1 MKQFRVKLKKVGSG
15 FMIRLPKMISDR
27 FNFRDGDEIEI
38 SILAPVLSDQGDL
51 WEKPPKEITEVSV
64 TLSEDTHSLNMY
76 NRIYIPAK
84 LRFFF
89 PPAGMDF
96 ILRTNV
102 GNFTTHLTSD
112 GFIKKNIFRWF
123 SFNGPLEA
131 GDRLDFI
138 EEPGPSSKYRMVLQ
152 KQFRTPGPGKMEK
165 K

>member
-1 MKQFRVKLKKVGSG
+1 MKEFRVKLKKVGSG

-27 FNFRDGDEIEI
+27 FRFRDGDEIKI
-38 SILAPVLSDQGDL
+38 SILAPVPSEQGDL
-51 WEKPPKEITEVSV
+51 WKKPPEEITSVSL

-89 PPAGMDF
+89 PPAGVDF

-102 GNFTTHLTSD
+102 GNLTTHLTSD

-131 GDRLDFI
+131 GDNLDFI
-138 EEPGPSSKYRMVLQ
+138 EEQGTPHKYRMVLQ
-152 KQFRTPGPGKMEK
+152 KQLMANVTDKPEK